1 MSNNT
6 SDRVSQLSPIK
17 RALLAVEQMQSKLD
31 AIESARTEPI
41 AIVGL
46 GCRFPG
52 GANSPEAFWRL
63 LHDGVNAVTEVP
75 ADRWDI
81 EAYFDPNPET
91 PGKMYTRWGA
101 FIDKVDEFDPGFFG
115 IAPREAMSMDPQQR
129 LLLEVTWEALE
140 NAGQNS
146 EKLAGS
152 KTGVFVGMM
161 NNEYFQ
167 HIKQQGPGAI
177 DAYYG
182 TGNVASS
189 AAGRLSYVL
198 GFNGPSMTI
207 DTACSAS
214 LVATHLACQ
223 SLRNGECDMALAS
236 GVNLILLPDVTL
248 YMCRAKTMAAD
259 GRCKTFDAAADGYVR
274 GEGCGVVVMKRL
286 SDALAAGDNI
296 LAVVR
301 GSAVKHDGRSGGFTV
316 PSGSAQQ
323 EVIREALAN
332 AGVAPR
338 EVGYVE
344 AHGTGTPLGDPI
356 EMRALG
362 AVMNGARTR
371 PLMIGSVKT
380 NIGHLESAAGI
391 AGLIKTVLALQHG
404 EIPPHLHLR
413 EVNPQISLADVGA
426 MIPTAPTPFA
436 VEGDER
442 RLAGVSSFGLTGTIA
457 HAVLEEA
464 PRPVALPERRPDAT
478 EATAGSQAQL
488 LALSARDIN
497 ALQSLATSYGDFL
510 SREDLTA
517 TLNDVFYTAGARRTH
532 HEHRLAIVGRSRAEL
547 LDGLKAFQ
555 DGEQFPA
562 VAAGRKLPGHM
573 PKVVFVFPGQGSQWV
588 GMGRR
593 LLREEVV
600 FRTFMERCD
609 ELMRSHADW
618 SLLDEINADETRSR
632 LEEIDVAQPVI
643 FAVQVSLAALWRSWG
658 IEPDAVVGQSM
669 GEVAA
674 AHVAGALSLEDAVQI
689 ICRRSQ
695 LLKRMSGLGSM
706 AAVELSL
713 EQAEAALVGYEDRLS
728 VAVSNSHVSTVIAGE
743 TEALAEIL
751 EKLQRQ
757 GVFCRQVKVNIASH
771 SPQMEPLRD
780 DLLKA
785 LEGVRAQNPALP
797 IFSTVTGEFNREQ
810 RFDAAYWWRNLREPV
825 LFSAALGRLL
835 EGDYQTFL
843 EISPHPILLSAIQQE
858 MYHCER
864 TGALLPSL
872 RRGEDER
879 TVLLSSL
886 GSLYASG
893 HAINWDALF
902 QEGGSC
908 VQLPTYPWQRARFWV
923 ETDEAATTGD
933 WTRRSAEGRQPA
945 HPLLGSHIASAHPS
959 LGHLW
964 EFKLEARL
972 FPFLDDHRVQGSM
985 VLPATAYVEMALSA
999 AAQVFDAQTCR
1010 LTELKFHKALF
1021 VPEDG
1026 ARLIQM
1032 SFSSGTEGGTLFHIY
1047 SRADEAATSDN
1058 WTLHA
1063 TGQLR
1068 FDTVEH
1074 AVSQAAQ
1081 PRLTAIRGRCCEEV
1095 SSEDFY
1101 SLLSVAGNSYG
1112 PAFRAIENLWRG
1124 DGEAV
1129 ARVLVPQVLAAEAD
1143 RYRFHPA
1150 LLDSCLQLLCATLS
1164 TRDEANLR
1172 AAYVP
1177 TGIDEIRVH
1186 GSPSRQ
1192 LWSHAR
1198 LRGDEE
1204 FDGSSLKGDI
1214 LLFDEDGNVVL
1225 EFAGVRV
1232 QSLESSSGQFD
1243 ERKVSESIYE
1253 LQWEEQARPPERLE
1267 TLRQET
1273 HARRPGAWLIFADGQ
1288 GVGAALS
1295 TLLNER
1301 GEKAVLVSPG
1311 EQFERVHERSFRLN
1325 PARVEDVRQLFET
1338 VAASVDFDCRG
1349 IVHLWNLDNVTL
1361 EESTSASLREL
1372 PLKSCFSVV
1381 NLVQT
1386 LAEAKWRVRPRV
1398 WLVSQGAQAVR
1409 DEQRIAVTQAPLWG
1423 LGRTL
1428 AQELPGLLG
1437 GLIDLEAGATTE
1449 QSAQL
1454 LSSEIVA
1461 PTGEQQIAFRQ
1472 DHRFVAR
1479 LAHRRTEQSVGQ
1491 PMRLR
1496 ADGTYLITGGLGALG
1511 LTVAR
1516 WMVEQGA
1523 RRLVLMGRTLL
1534 PPRSA
1539 WKQLASE
1546 GAAAT
1551 QIQAIRELEALGASV
1566 HLAAVDV
1573 ADESQVRSFL
1583 DTFEQEGWPSIRGA
1597 VHAAG
1602 VLHDSTLMQLDAA
1615 SFNQTWL
1622 PKVVGSWLL
1631 HHLLPQESLDF
1642 LVLFSSAA
1650 SLLGSPGQANYAA
1663 ANSFLDALSQQRKT
1677 EGLSA
1682 LSINWGAW
1690 AEVGLAASVERG
1702 GRLAQRGFQS
1712 ITPQQGLEALAQLL
1726 HQDTAQAGVIPIDWS
1741 LVREFNPEIASL
1753 PLFSQVAFVEDE
1765 PATQSQHVS
1774 GKSSLTR
1781 ELLLASELPER
1792 ERLLDDYLREL
1803 LARVLRVAP
1812 TAIDP
1817 LKPVNTMGLDSL
1829 MAIEFKN
1836 ALESN
1841 LGILLPMVSIMQGPS
1856 ISQLVRQVLDLLSEQ
1871 ALTNS
1876 TASEFDKTPA
1886 AEGDLFSA
1894 EDGGLGREE
1903 AEQLLAG
1910 LDELSAEQVSQ
1921 LLANMLTETQ
1931 DR

>member
-1 MSNNT
+1 MSNTT

-31 AIESARTEPI
+31 AIESAKTEPI
-41 AIVGL
+41 AIVGM

-52 GANSPEAFWRL
+52 GANSPEAFWHL
-63 LHDGVNAVTEVP
+63 LRDGVNAVTEVP

-81 EAYFDPNPET
+81 EAYFDPNPEA

-115 IAPREAMSMDPQQR
+115 IAPREALSMDPQQR

-182 TGNVASS
+182 TGNVTSS
-189 AAGRLSYVL
+189 AAGRLSYAL

-274 GEGCGVVVMKRL
+274 GEGCGVVVLKRL
-286 SDALAAGDNI
+286 SDALADGDNI

-332 AGVAPR
+332 AGVAPS

-362 AVMNGARTR
+362 SVMNGERR
-371 PLMIGSVKT
+371 NPLMVGSVKT

-413 EVNPQISLADVGA
+413 EVNPQISLAEVGA
-426 MIPTAPTPFA
+426 TIPTAPTTFA
-436 VEGDER
+436 VEDEQR

-464 PRPVALPERRPDAT
+464 PRPVALPERRP
-478 EATAGSQAQL
+478 EAEADGEAQAHL
-488 LALSARDIN
+488 LALSARDVN
-497 ALQSLATSYGDFL
+497 ALQSLATTYSDFL

-517 TLNDVFYTAGARRTH
+517 PLADVSYTAGARRTH
-532 HEHRLAIVGRSRAEL
+532 HEHRLAIVGRSRTELAE
-547 LDGLKAFQ
+547 GLKAFQ
-555 DGEQFPA
+555 DGQQFPA
-562 VAAGRKLPGHM
+562 VSAGRKLPGHT

-593 LLREEVV
+593 LLREEAV
-600 FRTFMERCD
+600 FRALIERCD

-618 SLLDEINADETRSR
+618 SLLDEINADEMRSR
-632 LEEIDVAQPVI
+632 LDEIDVAQPVI
-643 FAVQVSLAALWRSWG
+643 FAIQVSLAALWRSWG

-669 GEVAA
+669 GEIAA

-713 EQAEAALVGYEDRLS
+713 EQAQAALLGYEGRLS

-743 TEALAEIL
+743 TEALEEIL
-751 EKLQRQ
+751 KKLQQQ

-780 DLLKA
+780 DLLRA
-785 LEGVRAQNPALP
+785 LEGVRAQTPALP
-797 IFSTVTGEFNREQ
+797 IYSTVTGEFSRDE

-825 LFSAALGRLL
+825 LFSAAVGRLL
-835 EGDYQTFL
+835 EGEFQTFL
-843 EISPHPILLSAIQQE
+843 EVSPHPILLSAIQQE

-864 TGALLPSL
+864 EGVVLPSL

-893 HAINWDALF
+893 HAINWGSLF
-902 QEGGSC
+902 QDGGRC
-908 VQLPTYPWQRARFWV
+908 IQLPNYPWQRSRFWV
-923 ETDEAATTGD
+923 EHDASATTDG
-933 WTRRSAEGRQPA
+933 WASRRAQGRQST
-945 HPLLGSHIASAHPS
+945 HPLLGSHIAPAHPS

-972 FPFLDDHRVQGSM
+972 LPFLNDHRVQGSM
-985 VLPATAYVEMALSA
+985 VLPATAYVEMALSG
-999 AAQVFDAQTCR
+999 AAQAFDAQTCR
-1010 LTELKFHKALF
+1010 LAALEFHKALF

-1026 ARLIQM
+1026 VRLVQM
-1032 SFSSGTEGGTLFHIY
+1032 SFSSGAEGGTLFHVY
-1047 SRADEAATSDN
+1047 SRADKPETTDN

-1063 TGQLR
+1063 TGQLQLAPA
-1068 FDTVEH
+1068 EH
-1074 AVSQAAQ
+1074 AVSQAAH
-1081 PRLTAIRGRCCEEV
+1081 PSLEAVRKRCPEEV
-1095 SSEDFY
+1095 SSEEFY
-1101 SLLSVAGNSYG
+1101 SLLSAAGNSYG
-1112 PAFRAIENLWRG
+1112 PGFRAVENLWRG
-1124 DGEAV
+1124 EGEAV
-1129 ARVLVPQVLAAEAD
+1129 ARLLTPQILAAETG
-1143 RYRFHPA
+1143 RYSFHPA
-1150 LLDSCLQLLCATLS
+1150 LLDSCLQLLGATLS
-1164 TRDEANLR
+1164 AHDEASLR
-1172 AAYVP
+1172 GAYVP
-1177 TGIDEIRVH
+1177 TGIDEVRVH
-1186 GSPSRQ
+1186 GDLPPQ

-1198 LRGDEE
+1198 LRRDEK
-1204 FDGSSLKGDI
+1204 FDGNSLKGDI

-1225 EFAGVRV
+1225 EFVGVRV
-1232 QSLESSSGQFD
+1232 QSLESSPGQFD
-1243 ERKVSESIYE
+1243 ERKIGELFYE
-1253 LQWEEQARPPERLE
+1253 LRWEEQEARTPERAE
-1267 TLRQET
+1267 TCQET
-1273 HARRPGAWLIFADGQ
+1273 HAQGADGWLIFADGQ
-1288 GVGAALS
+1288 GVGASLAAL
-1295 TLLNER
+1295 LDER
-1301 GEKAVLVSPG
+1301 GGKAVLVSPG
-1311 EQFERVHERSFRLN
+1311 EQFERVGERSFRLN
-1325 PARVEDVRQLFET
+1325 PARVEDVRQLFEA
-1338 VAASVDFDCRG
+1338 VSASIDFDCRG
-1349 IVHLWNLDNVTL
+1349 IVHLWNLDNAPL

-1381 NLVQT
+1381 TLAQT
-1386 LAEAKWRVRPRV
+1386 LAEVEWRVQPRM
-1398 WLVSQGAQAVR
+1398 WLVSEGAQPVR
-1409 DEQRIAVTQAPLWG
+1409 DEPRIAVTQAPLWG

-1428 AQELPGLLG
+1428 AQELPGFFG
-1437 GLIDLEAGATTE
+1437 GLIDLEAGAPPE

-1479 LAHRRTEQSVGQ
+1479 LVRRRTEQRAGQ
-1491 PMRLR
+1491 TLRLR

-1523 RRLVLMGRTLL
+1523 RRLVLMGRTML

-1546 GAAAT
+1546 GTAAS

-1566 HLAAVDV
+1566 HLAAVDA
-1573 ADESQVRSFL
+1573 ADESQVRAFL
-1583 DTFEQEGWPSIRGA
+1583 DTFEQEGWPSIRGV

-1602 VLHDSTLMQLDAA
+1602 VLHDSTLLQLDAD

-1622 PKVVGSWLL
+1622 PKVAGSWLL
-1631 HHLLPQESLDF
+1631 HSLLSQESLDF
-1642 LVLFSSAA
+1642 LILFSSAA

-1663 ANSFLDALSQQRKT
+1663 ANSFLDALAQQRRAQ
-1677 EGLSA
+1677 GLHA

-1690 AEVGLAASVERG
+1690 AEVGLAASAERG

-1712 ITPQQGLEALAQLL
+1712 IAPREGLEALAQLVR
-1726 HQDTAQAGVIPIDWS
+1726 QDTAQAGVIPVDWS
-1741 LVREFNPEIASL
+1741 LVREFNPEIAAL

-1765 PATQSQHVS
+1765 TAEQITRANV
-1774 GKSSLTR
+1774 KSSLTR

-1803 LARVLRVAP
+1803 LARVLRIAQ

-1817 LKPVNTMGLDSL
+1817 LKPINTMGLDSL

-1836 ALESN
+1836 ALETN

-1856 ISQLVRQVLDLLSEQ
+1856 ISQLVRQVLDLLAEQ
-1871 ALTNS
+1871 ASLNS
-1876 TASEFDKTPA
+1876 TTSDFDVTPDSESDA
-1886 AEGDLFSA
+1886 FSA
-1894 EDGGLGREE
+1894 EVVGLSQEE

-1910 LDELSAEQVSQ
+1910 LDELSSEQVSQ
-1921 LLANMLTETQ
+1921 LLANMLTEAQ